1 MDTAGF
7 LARDPSLMD
16 AKSKALYKN
25 NYTSY
30 DDGSLE
36 YPKTLYVLDFPTTT
50 SASSQRILKFSQDL
64 ALAACLNTVVT
75 AMSLKNALEATTPA
89 TRLFR
94 DPFYRDCAAVHDGRL
109 PFVDH
114 VPPIRWACGDAQ
126 PDSYYNDAVHN
137 KTVLTEWFNSK
148 VLPPASDISTCTSAS
163 LLHTDSTGYFSTR
176 NC

>member
-16 AKSKALYKN
+16 AKSKELYKS

-64 ALAACLNTVVT
+64 ALAACLHTMVT
-75 AMSLKNALEATTPA
+75 TMSLKNALEATAPA
-89 TRLFR
+89 VSTQPLSEFLSLTYTFVITKHQTRFLR
-94 DPFYRDCAAVHDGRL
+94 DPLYRDYARD
-109 PFVDH
+109 
-114 VPPIRWACGDAQ
+114 
-126 PDSYYNDAVHN
+126 
-137 KTVLTEWFNSK
+137 
-148 VLPPASDISTCTSAS
+148 
-163 LLHTDSTGYFSTR
+163 
-176 NC
+176 